1 MKKRW
6 IALICAAAVTTTL
19 FAGCGSTGAEQTGN
33 NAGSTATEAAQ
44 GKDSASGEGMAQSV
58 AGTADT
64 VIVAMSPSSE
74 PAAGF
79 NPCINWGCGEHCHEP
94 LIQSTLIRTNVDMEF
109 ENDLATDYSVSEDGL
124 IWTFHIRDDVKF
136 TDGEPLTASDVA
148 FTFNTALA
156 TPNSEADLSMLD
168 SVEALDD
175 TTVIFHMSK
184 PYNAFLYTL
193 AVFGIVPEHCYNE
206 ATYGENP
213 VGSGRYVL
221 TQWDK
226 GQQAVLEANPDYY
239 GDEVQMK
246 KVIVLFME
254 EDAALAAVKAGQVDI
269 AYTSAVYSDEQV
281 DGYSLF
287 VCKSVD
293 SRGISLP
300 SIPAGSE
307 VVDGDTVYAAG
318 NDVTCD
324 VALRQAMN
332 YALDRQT
339 MIDHVLNGYGE
350 VAYSVSD
357 NMPWSSESMIIPYD
371 VDKAEQILADGGWS
385 DTDGDGIVEKDGQKA
400 EFTVY
405 YSASD
410 SVRQAL
416 TAEFSNQMKAVGINV
431 LYEGLGSWDELYTK
445 MYSDP
450 ITWGW
455 GSNSPVEDYQ
465 LYYTGGS
472 CNFTGYSDAKTDE
485 LLDAALAATDM
496 NESYRLWQQ
505 AQEDVG
511 PDAEALWV
519 WFANVDH
526 LYFARDG
533 LAVAEQKLHPHGH
546 GWSLVNNVDQ
556 WTWDLEPAAVPPA
569 QVFPG

>member
-6 IALICAAAVTTTL
+6 MALLGAAVVTINL

-44 GKDSASGEGMAQSV
+44 GEDSAGDRNAAQSV
-58 AGTADT
+58 AGAADT

-124 IWTFHIRDDVKF
+124 TWTFHIRDDVKF

-168 SVEALDD
+168 SVEAPDD

-193 AVFGIVPEHCYNE
+193 AVFGIVPEHCYDE

-213 VGSGRYVL
+213 VGSGRYML

-226 GQQAVLEANPDYY
+226 GQQVVLEANPDYY

-281 DGYSLF
+281 DGYQLL

-324 VALRQAMN
+324 VALRRAMN

-371 VDKAEQILADGGWS
+371 VEKAEQILADGGWS

-416 TAEFSNQMKAVGINV
+416 TAELSNQMKAVGINV

-472 CNFTGYSDAKTDE
+472 CNFTGYSNEKTDE

-496 NESYRLWQQ
+496 NESYSLWQQ

-556 WTWDLEPAAVPPA
+556 WTWE
-569 QVFPG
+569 

>member
-1 MKKRW
+1 MT
-6 IALICAAAVTTTL
+6 INL

-33 NAGSTATEAAQ
+33 NADGTATEAVQ
-44 GKDSASGEGMAQSV
+44 GKDSAGGGNAAQSV
-58 AGTADT
+58 AGSADT

-124 IWTFHIRDDVKF
+124 TWTFHIRDDVKF

-193 AVFGIVPEHCYNE
+193 AVFGIVPEHCYDE
-206 ATYGENP
+206 AAYGENP
-213 VGSGRYVL
+213 VGSGRYIL

-226 GQQAVLEANPDYY
+226 GQQVVLEANPDYY

-281 DGYSLF
+281 DGYQLL

-293 SRGISLP
+293 SRGISL
-300 SIPAGSE
+300 
-307 VVDGDTVYAAG
+307 
-318 NDVTCD
+318 
-324 VALRQAMN
+324 LRFQQEMR
-332 YALDRQT
+332 LLT
-339 MIDHVLNGYGE
+339 EIL
-350 VAYSVSD
+350 
-357 NMPWSSESMIIPYD
+357 SMRR
-371 VDKAEQILADGGWS
+371 E
-385 DTDGDGIVEKDGQKA
+385 
-400 EFTVY
+400 
-405 YSASD
+405 
-410 SVRQAL
+410 
-416 TAEFSNQMKAVGINV
+416 M
-431 LYEGLGSWDELYTK
+431 
-445 MYSDP
+445 M
-450 ITWGW
+450 
-455 GSNSPVEDYQ
+455 
-465 LYYTGGS
+465 
-472 CNFTGYSDAKTDE
+472 
-485 LLDAALAATDM
+485 
-496 NESYRLWQQ
+496 
-505 AQEDVG
+505 
-511 PDAEALWV
+511 
-519 WFANVDH
+519 
-526 LYFARDG
+526 
-533 LAVAEQKLHPHGH
+533 
-546 GWSLVNNVDQ
+546 
-556 WTWDLEPAAVPPA
+556 
-569 QVFPG
+569 

>member
-6 IALICAAAVTTTL
+6 MALLGAAVVTINL

-33 NAGSTATEAAQ
+33 NADGTATEAVQ
-44 GKDSASGEGMAQSV
+44 GKDSAGDGNAAQSV

-109 ENDLATDYSVSEDGL
+109 ENDLATDYSVSEDGMT
-124 IWTFHIRDDVKF
+124 WTFHIRDDVKF

-175 TTVIFHMSK
+175 TTAIFHMSK

-193 AVFGIVPEHCYNE
+193 AVFGIVPEHCYDE
-206 ATYGENP
+206 AAYGENP
-213 VGSGRYVL
+213 VGSGRYIL

-226 GQQAVLEANPDYY
+226 GQQVVLEANPDYY

-281 DGYSLF
+281 DGYQLL

-300 SIPAGSE
+300 
-307 VVDGDTVYAAG
+307 VVVGVLKEDGTMNMAAMEQLMEAADGMSVTLHRAFDVCRDPKEALEQAVSLGMNTILTSGQQNSAVKGAELLAELQRQAAG
-318 NDVTCD
+318 RIRIQAGGGICADAIRELYPKTGVTAYHMSGKIELASPMQYRKENVNMGLPSLSEYTLYRTDV
-324 VALRQAMN
+324 
-332 YALDRQT
+332 
-339 MIDHVLNGYGE
+339 
-350 VAYSVSD
+350 
-357 NMPWSSESMIIPYD
+357 
-371 VDKAEQILADGGWS
+371 
-385 DTDGDGIVEKDGQKA
+385 
-400 EFTVY
+400 
-405 YSASD
+405 
-410 SVRQAL
+410 
-416 TAEFSNQMKAVGINV
+416 KAVRSARVV
-431 LYEGLGSWDELYTK
+431 LEEL
-445 MYSDP
+445 
-450 ITWGW
+450 
-455 GSNSPVEDYQ
+455 
-465 LYYTGGS
+465 
-472 CNFTGYSDAKTDE
+472 
-485 LLDAALAATDM
+485 
-496 NESYRLWQQ
+496 
-505 AQEDVG
+505 
-511 PDAEALWV
+511 
-519 WFANVDH
+519 
-526 LYFARDG
+526 
-533 LAVAEQKLHPHGH
+533 
-546 GWSLVNNVDQ
+546 
-556 WTWDLEPAAVPPA
+556 
-569 QVFPG
+569 

>member
-6 IALICAAAVTTTL
+6 MALLGAAAVTINL
-19 FAGCGSTGAEQTGN
+19 FAGCGSAGAEQTGN

-44 GKDSASGEGMAQSV
+44 GKDSVSGEGMAQSV

-109 ENDLATDYSVSEDGL
+109 ENDLATDYSVSEDGMT
-124 IWTFHIRDDVKF
+124 WTFHIRDDVKF

-168 SVEALDD
+168 SVEAVD
-175 TTVIFHMSK
+175 
-184 PYNAFLYTL
+184 
-193 AVFGIVPEHCYNE
+193 
-206 ATYGENP
+206 
-213 VGSGRYVL
+213 
-221 TQWDK
+221 
-226 GQQAVLEANPDYY
+226 ANPDYY
-239 GDEVQMK
+239 GDEVRMK

-281 DGYSLF
+281 DGYQLL

-300 SIPAGSE
+300 SIQAGSE

-324 VALRQAMN
+324 VALRRAMN

-450 ITWGW
+450 IIWGW

-556 WTWDLEPAAVPPA
+556 WTWE
-569 QVFPG
+569 

>member
-1 MKKRW
+1 
-6 IALICAAAVTTTL
+6 
-19 FAGCGSTGAEQTGN
+19 
-33 NAGSTATEAAQ
+33 
-44 GKDSASGEGMAQSV
+44 
-58 AGTADT
+58 
-64 VIVAMSPSSE
+64 MSPSSE

-109 ENDLATDYSVSEDGL
+109 ENDLATDYSVSEDGMT
-124 IWTFHIRDDVKF
+124 WTFHIRDDVKF

-193 AVFGIVPEHCYNE
+193 AVFGIVPEHCYDE
-206 ATYGENP
+206 AAYGENP
-213 VGSGRYVL
+213 VGSGRYIL

-226 GQQAVLEANPDYY
+226 GQQAILEANPDYY

-281 DGYSLF
+281 DGYQLL

-300 SIPAGSE
+300 SIPAGNE

-496 NESYRLWQQ
+496 NESYSLWQQ

-556 WTWDLEPAAVPPA
+556 WTWK
-569 QVFPG
+569 

>member
-1 MKKRW
+1 MKRKKKLT
-6 IALICAAAVTTTL
+6 ALLCAAAMMTTL
-19 FAGCGSTGAEQTGN
+19 FAGCGSTGTENTADSTGSE
-33 NAGSTATEAAQ
+33 AGISTETAQ
-44 GKDSASGEGMAQSV
+44 EESGAQSV

-124 IWTFHIRDDVKF
+124 TWTFHIRDDVKF

-168 SVEALDD
+168 SVEAVDD
-175 TTVIFHMSK
+175 TTVVFHMSK

-193 AVFGIVPEHCYNE
+193 AVFGIVPEHCYDE

-246 KVIVLFME
+246 KVVVLFME

-300 SIPAGSE
+300 SIPAGNE

-324 VALRQAMN
+324 KALRQAMN

-357 NMPWSSESMIIPYD
+357 NIPYD

-400 EFTVY
+400 EFTIY

-445 MYSDP
+445 MYSDL

-455 GSNSPVEDYQ
+455 GSNSPVENYQ

-472 CNFTGYSDAKTDE
+472 CNFTGYSNAKTDE
-485 LLDAALAATDM
+485 LLDAALAADDM
-496 NESYRLWQQ
+496 EESYRLWQQ

-533 LAVAEQKLHPHGH
+533 LVVAEQKLHPHGH

-556 WTWDLEPAAVPPA
+556 WTWN
-569 QVFPG
+569 